1 MKERCSNIKLYP
13 DIITWFLNGD
23 YAFKAYS
30 EAIQWAVEQK
40 ERVVII
46 VRSFTHLPS
55 DTSL

>member
-46 VRSFTHLPS
+46 GKVFYAFAQ
-55 DTSL
+55 